1 MQPDTEKNQKA
12 LTFWQNK
19 KKTYKSNL
27 TVPIERERAALPNFP
42 VRSHHLQPPRS
53 IRHACS
59 SVKETLTQI
68 HTHTHP
74 RSFAIENVE

>member
-27 TVPIERERAALPNFP
+27 TVPIERESCPPKFP
-42 VRSHHLQPPRS
+42 GKKPPPTTTAQ
-53 IRHACS
+53 HQACM
-59 SVKETLTQI
+59 
-68 HTHTHP
+68 
-74 RSFAIENVE
+74 